1 MDEHF
6 LRTVQLLDRLTRGI
20 NGNCHQLRSHCSV
33 NINHAIHR
41 EVSELSVV
49 AVADVSCG
57 PDEVKCT
64 CTAQQTELLAVYE
77 KEVQTGLLEEVKIPQ
92 NSTGVETDVIDS
104 SYVHI
109 SSPDAT
115 PSGEGSISRLHSEDV
130 EALVVGESLAK
141 VEQLW
146 NDTKV
151 EQERQALNRARK
163 SHERWR
169 REKKSLQQCIQESLM
184 EYTELFEKAE
194 AIRIQVCFRSP
205 K

>member
-33 NINHAIHR
+33 NHAIHR

-64 CTAQQTELLAVYE
+64 CTVQQTELLAVND
-77 KEVQTGLLEEVKIPQ
+77 KEVQTGLLERGEIPQ
-92 NSTGVETDVIDS
+92 NSTVVETDVIDS
-104 SYVHI
+104 SYADI
-109 SSPDAT
+109 LTSDAT
-115 PSGEGSISRLHSEDV
+115 PNSVGSISRLHSEDV
-130 EALVVGESLAK
+130 EALVLGESLAK

>member
-1 MDEHF
+1 MDEHL

-33 NINHAIHR
+33 NHAIHHN
-41 EVSELSVV
+41 ELSVV

-64 CTAQQTELLAVYE
+64 CTEQQTELLAVND
-77 KEVQTGLLEEVKIPQ
+77 KEVQTGLLERGEIPQ
-92 NSTGVETDVIDS
+92 NSTVVETDVIDS
-104 SYVHI
+104 CYADI
-109 SSPDAT
+109 LTPDAT
-115 PSGEGSISRLHSEDV
+115 PNSVGSISRLHSEDV
-130 EALVVGESLAK
+130 EALVLGESLAK

-169 REKKSLQQCIQESLM
+169 REKKSLQHCIQESLM